1 LFDKD
6 GKPLS
11 ELKYFYSKSGKLT
24 SRLANGK
31 LQEYKYDAKNQLL
44 AVIDMES
51 KSAVEEY
58 VYDASGNILQKT
70 IKGETTTYIYDASN
84 QLVKGVMPD
93 GKEVLYAYDAAGRL
107 VQEGEK
113 SYEYGWL
120 DKVTRILEN
129 GKEVARFEYHNNN
142 QLAKVVRENGIET
155 FEWDGLA
162 LIERNG
168 TKYIN
173 EPHAGGGNP
182 ILAIGG
188 DGQKN
193 EAIFTDILG
202 TSIGKVSGN
211 GYSAIDKTSFGADT
225 SDKSS
230 FFTGKPYIDG
240 LGYAF
245 LFRNY
250 RPDMGKWLSQDLI
263 GYPDGWNNFAYC
275 NNIANMAIDYL
286 GTVLSYPPSMQGTID
301 ILYSTSSGQAI
312 IDQLRNSSNIHTIT
326 ESASGKGSTTSAT
339 NDANAMNGKGSGST
353 ISMDNFNLTNSSPDG
368 SGWNRPYE
376 LGVMHELKHAADMDR
391 GNLDK
396 TKSNGIEKSEIDACR
411 ETNKVLKEL
420 KEKNPGIYD
429 TYEPRKTYGGQK
441 LPDSAINPE

>member
-1 LFDKD
+1 MR
-6 GKPLS
+6 
-11 ELKYFYSKSGKLT
+11 YSGWL
-24 SRLANGK
+24 
-31 LQEYKYDAKNQLL
+31 
-44 AVIDMES
+44 
-51 KSAVEEY
+51 
-58 VYDASGNILQKT
+58 
-70 IKGETTTYIYDASN
+70 IK
-84 QLVKGVMPD
+84 
-93 GKEVLYAYDAAGRL
+93 
-107 VQEGEK
+107 EGEK
-113 SYEYGWL
+113 TYEYGWL
-120 DKVTRILEN
+120 DKVMRVAED
-129 GKEVARFEYHNNN
+129 GKELARFEYHNNN

-182 ILAIGG
+182 ILATTPAPNANSLTSPS
-188 DGQKN
+188 QSQT
-193 EAIFTDILG
+193 IFTDMLG
-202 TSIGKVSGN
+202 TSLGTVKNNAYSEIEKTAFGN
-211 GYSAIDKTSFGADT
+211 LFSESAQLA
-225 SDKSS
+225 KSLS
-230 FFTGKPYIDG
+230 SANTFFTGKPYIQE